1 LTVST
6 SISPVRRERP
16 QKEDTLVFYG
26 VDAVIN
32 IVIQFLNQTNKIVYA
47 CVDQTRPILTLDIL
61 VLRKA
66 FEDAK
71 RRGVKLMY
79 ITEITKDNLTY
90 CKQLIKMTHEL
101 RHLDGIKGNFY
112 ISESGY
118 LAPATLHEKGK
129 PASQIIYSNVNEIIE
144 HQKYVFDSFWN
155 KAISAEQRIKEIEE
169 GKAHSET
176 KILYGPEDTT
186 KTMLSFLYN
195 AQSQMNICANCTW
208 PSVAIGVDAFK
219 DAIFALRDRPA
230 LISKFVTEITQD
242 NLQHCKEL
250 MKLGELRHLDN
261 IKGNFAV
268 SESEY
273 IASATLEEGKPL
285 SQLMY
290 SNIKGT
296 VEQQKYVFE
305 TLWNKAISAEQRIK
319 EIEEGLTPEFYEVI
333 TDHEKATQTLV
344 ELAKSV
350 KKEALFFLPNDKSL
364 VRLER
369 LGLIDYV
376 MKASQSGATVKII
389 CPLSE
394 VNAEIVRRIS
404 ETAPEIEILN
414 GNNSPYGMYIGD
426 GEKFIRAELR
436 NPNAEKFSESIGF
449 MVYSN
454 RKTSVDSF
462 KSIFELLWNERTLN
476 EELKKAYRMQKE
488 FINIASHEL
497 RTPVQAILGMSSLL
511 QYYPEK
517 KDELIQIIRK
527 NAKRLQTLTDGIL
540 DVTRIES
547 QTFQLEKEQF
557 NLYELLSD
565 VIKDF
570 TEKIKSDNKN
580 VKLVYDQKYTNHPPI
595 IVEADKG
602 RITQVLSN
610 ILNNALKFTNE
621 GQIIVRAHESDNKKE
636 IIVSITDTGSGINKD
651 IFARLFSKFVTKS
664 SQGTGLGL
672 YISKSIVEAHGGKI
686 WAENNKDKAGATFMF
701 TLPVIAEVDDTYK

>member
-1 LTVST
+1 LTVS
-6 SISPVRRERP
+6 SVRSTRD
-16 QKEDTLVFYG
+16 KGEDTRVFYG
-26 VDAVIN
+26 VETVIST
-32 IVIQFLNQTNKIVYA
+32 VIQFLNQTNKTVYA

-61 VLRKA
+61 VLKKA

-79 ITEITKDNLTY
+79 VTEITKDNLTY
-90 CKQLIKMTHEL
+90 CKQLMKMTDEL

-155 KAISAEQRIKEIEE
+155 RAIPAEQRINE
-169 GKAHSET
+169 
-176 KILYGPEDTT
+176 
-186 KTMLSFLYN
+186 
-195 AQSQMNICANCTW
+195 
-208 PSVAIGVDAFK
+208 V
-219 DAIFALRDRPA
+219 
-230 LISKFVTEITQD
+230 
-242 NLQHCKEL
+242 
-250 MKLGELRHLDN
+250 
-261 IKGNFAV
+261 
-268 SESEY
+268 
-273 IASATLEEGKPL
+273 
-285 SQLMY
+285 
-290 SNIKGT
+290 
-296 VEQQKYVFE
+296 
-305 TLWNKAISAEQRIK
+305 
-319 EIEEGLTPEFYEVI
+319 EEGLPSEFYEVI
-333 TDHEKATQTLV
+333 TDRNKAFQTLV

-364 VRLER
+364 VRVQR

-376 MKASQSGATVKII
+376 IKASQRGATIKII
-389 CPLSE
+389 CPISE
-394 VNAEIVRRIS
+394 VNAEIVSRIS
-404 ETAPEIEILN
+404 EQAPEIQILN
-414 GNNSPYGMYIGD
+414 GNNSPYGMYIAD

-436 NPNAEKFSESIGF
+436 NPNAEEFSESVGF

-476 EELKKAYRMQKE
+476 EELKKAYKMQKE

-497 RTPVQAILGMSSLL
+497 RTPTQAILGMSGLL

-517 KDELIQIIRK
+517 KDELIEVIRR
-527 NAKRLQTLTDGIL
+527 NAKRLQTLTDDIL

-547 QTFQLEKEQF
+547 QTFQLDKERF
-557 NLYELLSD
+557 NIYELLSD

-570 TEKIKSDNKN
+570 TERIKSDNKN
-580 VKLVYDQKYTNHPPI
+580 IKLVYDQEDTNHSPI

-621 GQIIVRAHESDNKKE
+621 GQIIVRAYESNNKKE
-636 IIVSITDTGSGINKD
+636 ITVSITDTGSGINKD
-651 IFARLFSKFVTKS
+651 IFAKLFSKFVTKS
-664 SQGTGLGL
+664 ASGTGLGL

-686 WAENNKDKAGATFMF
+686 WAENNKDKVGATFMF
-701 TLPVIAEVDDTYK
+701 TLPVVSGT

>member
-1 LTVST
+1 VTVST
-6 SISPVRRERP
+6 SMSPSRRERP
-16 QKEDTLVFYG
+16 KKEDTLVFYG

-32 IVIQFLNQTNKIVYA
+32 IVIQFLNQTNKTVYA

-61 VLRKA
+61 VLKKA

-79 ITEITKDNLTY
+79 VTEITKENLSY
-90 CKQLIKMTHEL
+90 CKQLMEMTHEL

-112 ISESGY
+112 ISETGY

-155 KAISAEQRIKEIEE
+155 RAI
-169 GKAHSET
+169 
-176 KILYGPEDTT
+176 P
-186 KTMLSFLYN
+186 
-195 AQSQMNICANCTW
+195 
-208 PSVAIGVDAFK
+208 
-219 DAIFALRDRPA
+219 
-230 LISKFVTEITQD
+230 
-242 NLQHCKEL
+242 
-250 MKLGELRHLDN
+250 
-261 IKGNFAV
+261 
-268 SESEY
+268 
-273 IASATLEEGKPL
+273 
-285 SQLMY
+285 
-290 SNIKGT
+290 
-296 VEQQKYVFE
+296 
-305 TLWNKAISAEQRIK
+305 AEQRIK
-319 EIEEGLTPEFYEVI
+319 EIEEGLASEFYEVI

-344 ELAKSV
+344 DLAKSV

-364 VRLER
+364 VRIER

-376 MKASQSGATVKII
+376 VKSSQSGATVKII

-394 VNAEIVRRIS
+394 VNAEIVRRTS
-404 ETAPEIEILN
+404 ERAPEIQVLN

-436 NPNAEKFSESIGF
+436 NPNAEKFSESVGF

-476 EELKKAYRMQKE
+476 EELKKAYKMQKE

-497 RTPVQAILGMSSLL
+497 RTPTQAILGMSGLL

-517 KDELIQIIRK
+517 KDELIEVIRR
-527 NAKRLQTLTDGIL
+527 NAKRLQALTDDIL

-547 QTFQLEKEQF
+547 QTFQLEKERF
-557 NLYELLSD
+557 NIYELLSD

-570 TEKIKSDNKN
+570 TERIKGDNKN
-580 VKLVYDQKYTNHPPI
+580 VKLVYDQKDTSHPI
-595 IVEADKG
+595 LVEADKG

-621 GQIIVRAHESDNKKE
+621 GQIIIGAYESKNKKE

-651 IFARLFSKFVTKS
+651 IFAKLFSKFATKS
-664 SQGTGLGL
+664 FSGTGLGL
-672 YISKSIVEAHGGKI
+672 YISKSIVEAHGGRI
-686 WAENNKDKAGATFMF
+686 WAENNKDKVGATFMF
-701 TLPVIAEVDDTYK
+701 TLPVVSGTQQE

>member
-1 LTVST
+1 LPYILTFLIYTSHPLTVST
-6 SISPVRRERP
+6 SISPVRGERP
-16 QKEDTLVFYG
+16 KKEDTFVFYG
-26 VDAVIN
+26 VDAVMN
-32 IVIQFLNQTNKIVYA
+32 VVIQFLNQTNKTVYA

-61 VLRKA
+61 VLKKA
-66 FEDAK
+66 FEDVK

-79 ITEITKDNLTY
+79 VTEITKDNLTY
-90 CKQLIKMTHEL
+90 CKELMKMTDEL

-155 KAISAEQRIKEIEE
+155 RAI
-169 GKAHSET
+169 
-176 KILYGPEDTT
+176 P
-186 KTMLSFLYN
+186 
-195 AQSQMNICANCTW
+195 
-208 PSVAIGVDAFK
+208 
-219 DAIFALRDRPA
+219 
-230 LISKFVTEITQD
+230 
-242 NLQHCKEL
+242 
-250 MKLGELRHLDN
+250 
-261 IKGNFAV
+261 
-268 SESEY
+268 
-273 IASATLEEGKPL
+273 
-285 SQLMY
+285 
-290 SNIKGT
+290 
-296 VEQQKYVFE
+296 
-305 TLWNKAISAEQRIK
+305 AEQRIK
-319 EIEEGLTPEFYEVI
+319 EIEEGLAPEFYEVI
-333 TDHEKATQTLV
+333 KDHDKATQTLV

-350 KKEALFFLPNDKSL
+350 KKEALLFLPNDKSL
-364 VRLER
+364 VRVER

-376 MKASQSGATVKII
+376 VKASQRGATVKII

-394 VNAEIVRRIS
+394 VNEEIVSRIS
-404 ETAPEIEILN
+404 ERAPEIQVIN
-414 GNNSPYGMYIGD
+414 GNNSPYGMYIAD

-436 NPNAEKFSESIGF
+436 NPNAEEFSESIGF

-476 EELKKAYRMQKE
+476 EELKKAYKMQKE

-497 RTPVQAILGMSSLL
+497 RTPTQAILGMSGLL

-517 KDELIQIIRK
+517 KAELIEVIQR
-527 NAKRLQTLTDGIL
+527 NAKRLQTLTDSIL

-547 QTFQLEKEQF
+547 QTFQLDKGRF
-557 NLYELLSD
+557 NVYDLLSD

-570 TEKIKSDNKN
+570 TERIKSDNKN
-580 VKLVYDQKYTNHPPI
+580 IKLLYDQKYTNLPPV

-636 IIVSITDTGSGINKD
+636 IIVSITDTGTGINKD
-651 IFARLFSKFVTKS
+651 IFAKLFSKFVTNS
-664 SQGTGLGL
+664 VSGTGLGL

-686 WAENNKDKAGATFMF
+686 WAENNKDKVGATFMF
-701 TLPVIAEVDDTYK
+701 TLPVVAEVNNTYK

>member
-1 LTVST
+1 MDLCPLLSPYWFLVANDAVEVDYHKFWPHNIYIKTYWQNLFHLLSSATFTLYTHIFIYNQRLTVSISKDT
-6 SISPVRRERP
+6 SISPIRREGP
-16 QKEDTLVFYG
+16 KKEETLVFYG

-32 IVIQFLNQTNKIVYA
+32 IVIQFLNQTNKTVYA

-61 VLRKA
+61 VLKKA

-79 ITEITKDNLTY
+79 VTEITKDNLSY
-90 CKQLIKMTHEL
+90 CKQLMEMTHEF

-112 ISESGY
+112 ISETGY
-118 LAPATLHEKGK
+118 LAPATVHEKGK
-129 PASQIIYSNVNEIIE
+129 PASQIIYSNINEIIE

-155 KAISAEQRIKEIEE
+155 R
-169 GKAHSET
+169 
-176 KILYGPEDTT
+176 
-186 KTMLSFLYN
+186 
-195 AQSQMNICANCTW
+195 
-208 PSVAIGVDAFK
+208 
-219 DAIFALRDRPA
+219 
-230 LISKFVTEITQD
+230 
-242 NLQHCKEL
+242 
-250 MKLGELRHLDN
+250 
-261 IKGNFAV
+261 
-268 SESEY
+268 
-273 IASATLEEGKPL
+273 
-285 SQLMY
+285 
-290 SNIKGT
+290 
-296 VEQQKYVFE
+296 
-305 TLWNKAISAEQRIK
+305 AISAEQRIK
-319 EIEEGLTPEFYEVI
+319 EIEEGLASEFYEVI

-344 ELAKSV
+344 DLAKSV

-364 VRLER
+364 VRVER

-376 MKASQSGATVKII
+376 VKASQSGATVKII

-394 VNAEIVRRIS
+394 VNAEIVRRTS
-404 ETAPEIEILN
+404 ERAPEIQVLN

-436 NPNAEKFSESIGF
+436 NPNAEKFSESVGF

-476 EELKKAYRMQKE
+476 EELKKAYKMQKE

-497 RTPVQAILGMSSLL
+497 RTPTQAILGMSGLL

-517 KDELIQIIRK
+517 KDELIEVIRR
-527 NAKRLQTLTDGIL
+527 NAKRLQVLTDDIL

-547 QTFQLEKEQF
+547 QTLRLEKERF
-557 NLYELLSD
+557 NIYGLLSD
-565 VIKDF
+565 AIKDF
-570 TEKIKSDNKN
+570 TERIKSDNKN
-580 VKLVYDQKYTNHPPI
+580 VKLVYDQKDTNHPI

-621 GQIIVRAHESDNKKE
+621 GQIIISAYESKNKKE

-651 IFARLFSKFVTKS
+651 IFAKLFSKFATKS
-664 SQGTGLGL
+664 FSGTGLGL
-672 YISKSIVEAHGGKI
+672 YISKSIVEAHGGRI
-686 WAENNKDKAGATFMF
+686 WAENNKDKVGATFMF
-701 TLPVIAEVDDTYK
+701 TLPVVSGTQQE